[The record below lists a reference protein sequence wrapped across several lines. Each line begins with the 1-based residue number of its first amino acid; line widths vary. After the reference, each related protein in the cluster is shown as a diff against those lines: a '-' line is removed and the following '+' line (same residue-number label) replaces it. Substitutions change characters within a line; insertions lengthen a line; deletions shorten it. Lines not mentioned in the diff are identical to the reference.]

1 VRTHALFYTL
11 TTRDPLPQEPEKQ
24 FALVER
30 HIHRLRQHR
39 EFQNSEVIIM
49 VERNLGFEAEHH
61 QRALHGIPMTRHRID
76 HTAKRYGILTTE
88 DVKLGMMT
96 LLNNMLREQRVNLF
110 DDIVSD
116 DAAGNRRRLREQ
128 LSIYSFQ
135 FKSAPETFGKQR
147 VSLNGKVGGM
157 KDDVCIALQLAIY
170 YSSKE
175 WMYA

>member
-1 VRTHALFYTL
+1 M
-11 TTRDPLPQEPEKQ
+11 
-24 FALVER
+24 ER
-30 HIHRLRQHR
+30 HIHGIRQHR
-39 EFQNSEVIIM
+39 MFRHSEIIVM

-61 QRALHGIPMTRHRID
+61 HRALQGIPMTRHRVD
-76 HTAKRYGILTTE
+76 HTAKRYGILTTQ

-110 DDIVSD
+110 DSLVSD
-116 DAAGNRRRLREQ
+116 DAPGNRRRLREQ

-135 FKSAPETFGKQR
+135 FKSAPDTFGKQR

>member
-1 VRTHALFYTL
+1 M
-11 TTRDPLPQEPEKQ
+11 
-24 FALVER
+24 ER
-30 HIHRLRQHR
+30 HIHGIRQHR
-39 EFQNSEVIIM
+39 MFRHSEIIVM

-61 QRALHGIPMTRHRID
+61 HRALQGIPMTRHRVD
-76 HTAKRYGILTTE
+76 HTAKRYGILTTQ

-110 DDIVSD
+110 DSLVSD
-116 DAAGNRRRLREQ
+116 DAPGNRRRLREQ

-135 FKSAPETFGKQR
+135 FKSAPDTFGKQR

-157 KDDVCIALQLAIY
+157 KDYVCIALQLAIY

>member
-1 VRTHALFYTL
+1 MVGIDVLSGCK
-11 TTRDPLPQEPEKQ
+11 EPEKQ

-39 EFQNSEVIIM
+39 MFQNSEIIVM

-96 LLNNMLREQRVNLF
+96 LLNNMLREQRVNIF
-110 DDIVSD
+110 DDLVSD

-135 FKSAPETFGKQR
+135 FKSAPDTFGKQR

-175 WMYA
+175 NMYA

>member
-1 VRTHALFYTL
+1 MF
-11 TTRDPLPQEPEKQ
+11 
-24 FALVER
+24 R
-30 HIHRLRQHR
+30 H
-39 EFQNSEVIIM
+39 SEIIVM
-49 VERNLGFEAEHH
+49 VELNLGFEAEHH
-61 QRALHGIPMTRHRID
+61 HRALQGIPMTRHRVD
-76 HTAKRYGILTTE
+76 HTTKRYGILTTQ

-110 DDIVSD
+110 DSLVSD
-116 DAAGNRRRLREQ
+116 DAPGNRRRLREQ

-135 FKSAPETFGKQR
+135 FKSVPDTFGKQR